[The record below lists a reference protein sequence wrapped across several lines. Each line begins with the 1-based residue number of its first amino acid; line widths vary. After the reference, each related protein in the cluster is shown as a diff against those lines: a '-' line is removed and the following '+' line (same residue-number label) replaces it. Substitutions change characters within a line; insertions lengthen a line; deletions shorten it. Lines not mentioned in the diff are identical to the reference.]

1 MKKSGTFKKERPPFL
16 KSGKKRG
23 PLLCL
28 CQVGSCSRR
37 ATPCKVATTSH
48 ATLAR
53 SLSAPRA
60 GAPASYAFTEPM
72 SKRQSKRKSRHAEPP
87 SISKHGTPRL
97 IRRQPSA
104 VTILSRWCYRQIYSV
119 KNILEVFFVH
129 IVLSKC
135 LFARNE
141 REGTRENIRGR
152 RDRDER
158 HQHVR
163 TRAKNSWKNLHS
175 ILLLLSLILPCLAS
189 LIISSRLHDIL
200 PSSLNGALWRPRS

>member
-119 KNILEVFFVH
+119 KNILEVFFCAHSAIEVP
-129 IVLSKC
+129 LREKRER
-135 LFARNE
+135 RNE
-141 REGTRENIRGR
+141 REYKRKKRPR
-152 RDRDER
+152 RATPTCTHKSKEF
-158 HQHVR
+158 VE
-163 TRAKNSWKNLHS
+163 KSPFNS
-175 ILLLLSLILPCLAS
+175 
-189 LIISSRLHDIL
+189 
-200 PSSLNGALWRPRS
+200 SSLVSHITLSCFSHHLVSTS